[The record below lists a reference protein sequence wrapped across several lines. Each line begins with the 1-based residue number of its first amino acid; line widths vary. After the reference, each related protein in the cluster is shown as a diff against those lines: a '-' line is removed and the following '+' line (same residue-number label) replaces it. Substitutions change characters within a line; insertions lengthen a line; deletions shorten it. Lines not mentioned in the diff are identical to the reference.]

1 MTKTEFDEWINYH
14 CQAFPKLRE
23 DFESNLR
30 SLAQWFNALKRVR
43 LKSAKEATDEMLGDG
58 VKFGEHVATVK
69 TYAKKHRG
77 IEGEAEAPTKRYID
91 GERVY
96 TCIACQDSGHNYVFG
111 PRAMLA
117 MKEERYHWLGSRDLV
132 ICACDCE
139 WGRKVGFVQKL
150 VGFDRTKLVRWDGDD
165 RDAVERLAAFYGLP
179 MPELIRPEPYV
190 RPVHVQTVE
199 QTAPEKPLASL
210 LAASKSIQP
219 VVAQASDGRV
229 YDESEASVEGPW
241 TPDMDIP
248 F

>member
-1 MTKTEFDEWINYH
+1 
-14 CQAFPKLRE
+14 
-23 DFESNLR
+23 
-30 SLAQWFNALKRVR
+30 
-43 LKSAKEATDEMLGDG
+43 
-58 VKFGEHVATVK
+58 
-69 TYAKKHRG
+69 
-77 IEGEAEAPTKRYID
+77 
-91 GERVY
+91 
-96 TCIACQDSGHNYVFG
+96 
-111 PRAMLA
+111 
-117 MKEERYHWLGSRDLV
+117 
-132 ICACDCE
+132 
-139 WGRKVGFVQKL
+139 
-150 VGFDRTKLVRWDGDD
+150 VRWDGDD

>member
-96 TCIACQDSGHNYVFG
+96 TCIACQDSGHNYVFS
-111 PRAMLA
+111 PRAMRLA
-117 MKEERYHWLGSRDLV
+117 KEENYHWLGSRDLV
-132 ICACDCE
+132 ICACDCD
-139 WGRKVGFVQKL
+139 WGRKVGYVQKL
-150 VGFDRTKLVRWDGDD
+150 VGYDRTQHVRWDGDD

-179 MPELIRPEPYV
+179 MPELTRPEPYV
-190 RPVHVQTVE
+190 RPVQTVE
-199 QTAPEKPLASL
+199 QTTPEMPLGTL
-210 LAASKSIQP
+210 LAASRATAP

-229 YDESEASVEGPW
+229 YDESEAAAEGPW